1 MPEKSKFMK
10 LKDEERE
17 ARRELFIYATLNLLE
32 KMPFDEI
39 GMRDIAAEVGV
50 SAASIY
56 RYFTS
61 REDLF
66 VEAFIKDMNVLQFWL
81 EKKMKGKP
89 MSVEDF
95 FLAVADHL
103 IESEATFQMMS
114 FLMIKGNMNPELLK
128 KFNAL
133 QRSFIDKIDQVLA
146 GTGAKENLRL
156 FSHAAL
162 SAITGL
168 LMTFR
173 NYPGR
178 EKEDIKNHI
187 RRLARLLSD
196 IFTQGMPRVRPEI
209 RNAPR
214 EK

>member
-1 MPEKSKFMK
+1 MHEKSKFMK

-32 KMPFDEI
+32 QMPFDEI

-56 RYFTS
+56 RYFPS

-66 VEAFIKDMNVLQFWL
+66 VEAFIKDISVFQFWL
-81 EKKMKGKP
+81 EKKMSGKN
-89 MSVEDF
+89 MTIEEFSQ
-95 FLAVADHL
+95 AVAGHL
-103 IESEATFQMMS
+103 LESEPTFQMMS
-114 FLMIKGNMNPELLK
+114 FLMIKGKMNPVLLK

-133 QRSFIDKIDQVLA
+133 QRSFIDKIDDIIAQA
-146 GTGAKENLRL
+146 GVTSHIRL
-156 FSHAAL
+156 FSHTFLAA
-162 SAITGL
+162 IVGL

-178 EKEDIKNHI
+178 EKEDISNHI
-187 RRLARLLSD
+187 QRLTEIISD
-196 IFTQGMPRVRPEI
+196 IFKSGMPAAQMRI
-209 RNAPR
+209 
-214 EK
+214 KS

>member
-39 GMRDIAAEVGV
+39 GMRDIASEVGV

-66 VEAFIKDMNVLQFWL
+66 VEAFLKDMSVLQFWL

-95 FLAVADHL
+95 FLTIADHL
-103 IESEATFQMMS
+103 IENEATFQMMS
-114 FLMIKGNMNPELLK
+114 FLMIKGKMNPELLK
-128 KFNAL
+128 KFNVL
-133 QRSFIDKIDQVLA
+133 QRSFIDKIDQVL
-146 GTGAKENLRL
+146 TGAGAKGNLRL
-156 FSHAAL
+156 YSHAFL
-162 SAITGL
+162 SSVTGL

-178 EKEDIKNHI
+178 EKEDIRNHI

-196 IFTQGMPRVRPEI
+196 IFLQGIPRVRPELVGL
-209 RNAPR
+209 PP

>member
-66 VEAFIKDMNVLQFWL
+66 VEAFIKDMSVFQFWL

-89 MSVEDF
+89 MSIEDF
-95 FLAVADHL
+95 SLAIADHL
-103 IESEATFQMMS
+103 IESEPTFQMMS
-114 FLMIKGNMNPELLK
+114 FLMIKGKMNPELLQ

-133 QRSFIDKIDQVLA
+133 QRAFIDRIDQVIRE
-146 GTGAKENLRL
+146 TGATSHLRL
-156 FSHAAL
+156 FSHVFL
-162 SAITGL
+162 SSITGL
-168 LMTFR
+168 LMSFR

-187 RRLARLLSD
+187 RRLARLLSA
-196 IFTQGMPRVRPEI
+196 IFQKGIPLTQAEI
-209 RNAPR
+209 SNL
-214 EK
+214 